1 MKILVAIHRH
11 RHGEDVYLYNVEDF
25 EDFAEEDVIE
35 MLGDQFEEDR
45 EEYIYL
51 YGPYSASDIKQVKPT
66 LGRG

>member
-1 MKILVAIHRH
+1 MAKTS
-11 RHGEDVYLYNVEDF
+11 
-25 EDFAEEDVIE
+25 AEEDVIE

-51 YGPYSASDIKQVKPT
+51 YGPYSALDIKKVKPT